1 MRRIAYL
8 SLALAL
14 GLTSAT
20 LVACGSRSGLFTAHK
35 ATAMETDLN
44 ALSTAVA
51 QHDCTDANTQLGR
64 ARDVLQSVQNAS
76 AALKAR
82 VSAEFDHLTVLA
94 NAQCTTTTSTTT
106 SSSSTPTTST
116 STTSTTTSSTTPT
129 SSSTTTSTPTTSIP
143 LSTDTG
149 GGVGPGNNGNGNGNG
164 NGPGPGP
171 GQGHGNG
178 GASSGGNGK

>member
-82 VSAEFDHLTVLA
+82 VSAELDHLTVLA

-106 SSSSTPTTST
+106 SSTTPTSSTT
-116 STTSTTTSSTTPT
+116 TTSTTTSSTTPT
-129 SSSTTTSTPTTSIP
+129 TSTTTTSTPTTSIP
-143 LSTDTG
+143 SSTDTG
-149 GGVGPGNNGNGNGNG
+149 GGVGPGNKGSGNG

-171 GQGHGNG
+171 GPGPGHGNG

>member
-64 ARDVLQSVQNAS
+64 ARDVLQSVLNAS

-106 SSSSTPTTST
+106 SSTTPTSSTT
-116 STTSTTTSSTTPT
+116 TTSTTTSSTTPT
-129 SSSTTTSTPTTSIP
+129 TSTTTTSTPTTSIP
-143 LSTDTG
+143 SSTDTG
-149 GGVGPGNNGNGNGNG
+149 GGVGPGNKGSGNG

-171 GQGHGNG
+171 GPGHGNG